1 MGNLCPTILSLA
13 LTLKSHS
20 GNGDF
25 DPCHIIFLQFRRLAS
40 AQLGGFLLGSLG
52 ESRGRFP
59 GPGRPHALHGA
70 ASGHVSHAS
79 AARSGLDFSPVSGR
93 APGGKAWKLPVLSG
107 VSGLSVLLRAHEQSS
122 QAVGPQLDPSGRRVR
137 PGELWVAVSEG
148 PFAAPWLGCCS
159 QPGRPHC
166 VALGI
171 CGRLKDN
178 RSSDLRVVL

>member
-1 MGNLCPTILSLA
+1 MGNLCPTILSLV

-59 GPGRPHALHGA
+59 GPGWPHALHGA

-79 AARSGLDFSPVSGR
+79 AARSG
-93 APGGKAWKLPVLSG
+93 
-107 VSGLSVLLRAHEQSS
+107 
-122 QAVGPQLDPSGRRVR
+122 VR
-137 PGELWVAVSEG
+137 PGLLTSQ
-148 PFAAPWLGCCS
+148 
-159 QPGRPHC
+159 QPGSRREGVEASSPLRGQRSQRP
-166 VALGI
+166 AQG
-171 CGRLKDN
+171 
-178 RSSDLRVVL
+178 S